1 MKIKELLSKAS
12 QDIFQYVSQFHQLYS
27 KELSLVLYDTP
38 NNELTFLF
46 AKQKKHKKKNSNST
60 LSLQYVQHHSKLL
73 NYSAM
78 KTS

>member
-46 AKQKKHKKKNSNST
+46 AKQKKHKKKFLTVLSVYSMCST
-60 LSLQYVQHHSKLL
+60 IASF
-73 NYSAM
+73 
-78 KTS
+78 